1 VHFFQLAEHVELQ
14 AEKKCA
20 EQMMVMKL
28 AQMDHEMEKLQAEKK
43 MLVKKHLEEMKARDL
58 KEFRL
63 FYVLY
68 VCVLVYACLSM
79 ITRVIV

>member
-1 VHFFQLAEHVELQ
+1 VCSFELTENAELQ
-14 AEKKCA
+14 AEKHCE

-28 AQMDHEMEKLQAEKK
+28 AQMEHEMEKLQAEKK
-43 MLVKKHLEEMKARDL
+43 MLVKKHLEEIKARDL

-63 FYVLY
+63 FSVLC

>member
-1 VHFFQLAEHVELQ
+1 MCSFQLTEHVELHV
-14 AEKKCA
+14 EKKCA
-20 EQMMVMKL
+20 QQTMVMKF
-28 AQMDHEMEKLQAEKK
+28 AQMEHEMEKLQAEKK

-63 FYVLY
+63 FSVLCI
-68 VCVLVYACLSM
+68 CVMVYACLSL